1 MLWIIGIWVVCS
13 VAVFTYSI
21 INDIRIR
28 KEVLVSDIGIALLM
42 ALIAPVI
49 LVSFLLMDI
58 HSFIER
64 KDVMRYR
71 VYKAK

>member
-1 MLWIIGIWVVCS
+1 MLWILWLWVVS
-13 VAVFTYSI
+13 AVVVFTLSI

-28 KEVLVSDIGIALLM
+28 KEVLVSDIGIALFM

-58 HSFIER
+58 HSFIMR